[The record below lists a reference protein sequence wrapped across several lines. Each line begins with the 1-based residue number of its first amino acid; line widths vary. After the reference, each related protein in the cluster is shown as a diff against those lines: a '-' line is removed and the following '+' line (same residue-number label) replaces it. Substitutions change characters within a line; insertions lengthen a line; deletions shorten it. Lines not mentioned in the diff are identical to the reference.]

1 MNTINIMINLLTPI
15 WQAEAD
21 DYDILQCFV
30 WRSRFVDYNNNLK
43 HYFLVIVYRNW
54 LVTLVEFGFYIS
66 SIARCNW

>member
-30 WRSRFVDYNNNLK
+30 WRSRFVDYNKSFRIWNII
-43 HYFLVIVYRNW
+43 F
-54 LVTLVEFGFYIS
+54 
-66 SIARCNW
+66 